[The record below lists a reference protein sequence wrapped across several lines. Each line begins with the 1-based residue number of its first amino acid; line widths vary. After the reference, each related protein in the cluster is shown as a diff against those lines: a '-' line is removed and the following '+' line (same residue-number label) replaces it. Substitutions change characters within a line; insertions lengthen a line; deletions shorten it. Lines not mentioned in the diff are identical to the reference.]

1 MNNLINV
8 LVAGKIVKME
18 VYDAQ
23 QMGPAS
29 TADMIQSG
37 WEPVAYF
44 AKRVSGRKH
53 HMVYKSAKSGVY
65 KSIVAV

>member
-1 MNNLINV
+1 MSNLINV

-18 VYDAQ
+18 VYDSQ
-23 QMGPAS
+23 QIGPAS
-29 TADMIQSG
+29 TAEMIQNG

-44 AKRVSGRKH
+44 AKRLSGRKH

-65 KSIVAV
+65 KSIVSV